1 MRMNSYFT
9 SDSRPSRSSGS
20 GTTPRCN
27 ISFSRMFRSFSGFS
41 IDWYSFTTVA
51 FEIEREDAVQA
62 RGASKN
68 LGVAQRADCV
78 VVTRAPMVLHRQAR
92 KLVVLGVTFVVL
104 SPVNQVNDVVDFV
117 TGDRLQDLQII
128 VLLKVSG
135 KPAQQGI
142 KGTLDPVHVLELAG
156 ACSRAA

>member
-1 MRMNSYFT
+1 MVPGDRRGWSAASRT
-9 SDSRPSRSSGS
+9 PALILPSLACSDPLAFRIDSLHSS
-20 GTTPRCN
+20 
-27 ISFSRMFRSFSGFS
+27 FA
-41 IDWYSFTTVA
+41 TVA
-51 FEIEREDAVQA
+51 LEIEREDAVQA

-68 LGVAQRADCV
+68 FGMAQRAYCV

-104 SPVNQVNDVVDFV
+104 SPVNQVNDVVDLV

-128 VLLKVSG
+128 VLLKISR

-142 KGTLDPVHVLELAG
+142 KGTLDPVHVLKLAG